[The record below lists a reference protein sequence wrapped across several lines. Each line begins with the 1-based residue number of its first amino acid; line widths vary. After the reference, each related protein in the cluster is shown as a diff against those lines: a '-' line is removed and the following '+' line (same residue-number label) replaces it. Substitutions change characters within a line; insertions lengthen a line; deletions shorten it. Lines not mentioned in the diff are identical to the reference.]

1 MKINMPVTNNE
12 VILKKGTI
20 LVSRTDLMG
29 RITYVNDAFVETS
42 GFTRDELMG
51 AEHNIVRHPDMP
63 SAAYEDLWKTLKQLR
78 PWQGLVKN
86 RCKNGDHYWVEANAM
101 PLFKDG
107 KVYEYLSVRHPP
119 KRDLI
124 PTADSLYK
132 KINAGEV
139 KLNPTGLA
147 AMLKS
152 IGEIAIGKKNAF
164 VVTAFLAPIFFLMY
178 RLFLTQEY
186 ALLAGVALLAMVA
199 SAVSINMTRVITETL
214 ETAINICYRL
224 SS

>member
-1 MKINMPVTNNE
+1 MKINMPLTNNE

-63 SAAYEDLWKTLKQLR
+63 AAAYEELWTTLKQLR

-119 KRDLI
+119 KRDRI
-124 PTADSLYK
+124 PATELLYK
-132 KINAGEV
+132 KISAGES
-139 KLNPTGLA
+139 KIKADWFSGNL
-147 AMLKS
+147 
-152 IGEIAIGKKNAF
+152 
-164 VVTAFLAPIFFLMY
+164 
-178 RLFLTQEY
+178 
-186 ALLAGVALLAMVA
+186 
-199 SAVSINMTRVITETL
+199 
-214 ETAINICYRL
+214 
-224 SS
+224 